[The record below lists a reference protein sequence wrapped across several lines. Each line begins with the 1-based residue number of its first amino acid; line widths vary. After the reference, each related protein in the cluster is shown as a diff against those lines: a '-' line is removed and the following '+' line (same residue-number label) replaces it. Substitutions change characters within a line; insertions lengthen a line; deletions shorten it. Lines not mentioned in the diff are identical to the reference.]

1 LTGKTLEGYEIGHL
15 MEVKEADYSTQRNW
29 QQGFLYG
36 YVSGTNHYLELVMI
50 KDYTCYV
57 AGKKYTA

>member
-1 LTGKTLEGYEIGHL
+1 
-15 MEVKEADYSTQRNW
+15 MMKESLADYSNQRNW

-36 YVSGTNHYLELVMI
+36 FISEGQHFLELVPI